1 MCRIREDKIS
11 NGIVFNNIDINTDS
25 NNKSYTDSN
34 NKSYTN
40 CNIDSNV
47 CSNILSNNNKSYTN
61 CHITTYSFKKNKFS
75 KRKNFKKIKK

>member
-11 NGIVFNNIDINTDS
+11 NGIVFNNIDIN
-25 NNKSYTDSN
+25 TDSN